1 MRYIVLIT
9 SETRVP
15 ATKHQKEYSWVRH
28 STLPAFNLDDARF
41 LADQLSERHPD
52 MRTKRTA
59 EVAVQFQTRMKMVM
73 VGIDQLES
81 FFDDVRKAA
90 MEVDSPQVSLSPGQ
104 DQDREFSEVHGDGR
118 DAETR
123 VSRNLAQIRGE
134 A

>member
-59 EVAVQFQTRMKMVM
+59 EVAVQFQTRMKMVT

-81 FFDDVRKAA
+81 FFDDVRRAA
-90 MEVDSPQVSLSPGQ
+90 MEVDSPQVSLSPQ
-104 DQDREFSEVHGDGR
+104 DTQSADSSEFFED
-118 DAETR
+118 DA
-123 VSRNLAQIRGE
+123 SRIKSNLAQIRGE